1 MTEPRPQRQV
11 RVFISSTFRDTHA
24 ERGHLGTV
32 VFPELVLGAR
42 APLPA
47 TRPGEM
53 TQGRRDGGMNR
64 IPPSLQEC
72 HLRVSNRPC
81 RRHSG
86 ARAAPKSALC
96 HPERSEG
103 SPLTVGGNSSG

>member
-53 TQGRRDGGMNR
+53 TPG
-64 IPPSLQEC
+64 
-72 HLRVSNRPC
+72 
-81 RRHSG
+81 
-86 ARAAPKSALC
+86 
-96 HPERSEG
+96 
-103 SPLTVGGNSSG
+103 